1 MEDRILYIHGF
12 NGSPNG
18 TTGTFIKNFFKDA
31 IIIAPELDLL
41 DYDNTISKLKDI
53 IKDNTITIVVGH
65 SLGAFYTLALNTD
78 EAFKIVINPCL
89 YPSIEIPKL
98 CPLANEWIEK
108 ISTAEKI
115 LYTHITGLIRQTTFA
130 SFSDN
135 DELFSYKTVFD
146 EIYGASGIKNTR
158 NSIAVEGTHH
168 ISSQSLEIGLAAAME
183 YGEKLASVVRLWPL

>member
-1 MEDRILYIHGF
+1 MEDRILYVHGF

-41 DYDNTISKLKDI
+41 DYDNTISKLKNI

-89 YPSIEIPKL
+89 YPSVEIPQL
-98 CPLANEWIEK
+98 CLLADEW
-108 ISTAEKI
+108 
-115 LYTHITGLIRQTTFA
+115 R
-130 SFSDN
+130 
-135 DELFSYKTVFD
+135 
-146 EIYGASGIKNTR
+146 
-158 NSIAVEGTHH
+158 
-168 ISSQSLEIGLAAAME
+168 
-183 YGEKLASVVRLWPL
+183 EKLASTVSLRLLYSCGGGGAVCYIIPPAYDIIYCTSFLYRRSY

>member
-18 TTGTFIKNFFKDA
+18 TTGTFIKKFFKDA
-31 IIIAPELDLL
+31 SVIAPELDLL
-41 DYDNTISKLKDI
+41 DYDNTVSKLKDI

-98 CPLANEWIEK
+98 YTLADEWIEK

-115 LYTHITGLIRQTTFA
+115 LYTHITGLIKQTTFA
-130 SFSDN
+130 IFSDN

-146 EIYGASGIKNTR
+146 EIYGATGIKNTR

-183 YGEKLASVVRLWPL
+183 YGEWNSQ

>member
-1 MEDRILYIHGF
+1 MEDRILYVHGF

-89 YPSIEIPKL
+89 YPSVELPKL
-98 CPLANEWIEK
+98 CPLADEWIEK

-130 SFSDN
+130 IFSNN
-135 DELFSYKTVFD
+135 DELFSYKTVLD
-146 EIYGASGIKNTR
+146 EIYGASGIKSTKNF
-158 NSIAVEGTHH
+158 IAVEGTHH
-168 ISSQSLEIGLAAAME
+168 IPPQSLELGLAAAME
-183 YGEKLASVVRLWPL
+183 YGEKLASVVSLWQF

>member
-31 IIIAPELDLL
+31 SVIAPELDLL
-41 DYDNTISKLKDI
+41 DYDNTVSKLKDI

-98 CPLANEWIEK
+98 CPLADEWIEK
-108 ISTAEKI
+108 IRTVEKI

-130 SFSDN
+130 IFSDN

-146 EIYGASGIKNTR
+146 EIYGATSIKNTR

>member
-1 MEDRILYIHGF
+1 MENRIFYIHGF

-31 IIIAPELDLL
+31 SVIAPELDLL
-41 DYDNTISKLKDI
+41 DYDNTVSKLKDI

-98 CPLANEWIEK
+98 CPLADEWIEK

-130 SFSDN
+130 IFSDN

-146 EIYGASGIKNTR
+146 EIYGATCIKNTR

-183 YGEKLASVVRLWPL
+183 YGEKLASVVHLWPL